1 MDLFLLK
8 TLITLMSQIFTLYTY
23 TPWDGLKTN
32 ELSQVRLLS
41 LKSILKSFPVIE
53 KDFFDDLKSR
63 INDNLHYSITPS
75 IRRIVGPNNEDYD
88 ISSFNFI
95 WALDDQNRMY
105 QFLFQNIKKKDNLQS
120 ILVALA
126 PPELGKLFS
135 EYKEEVIHRIF
146 SLLNKPS
153 KIKFLM
159 ILIHKGKSL
168 AQEPQTLQYY
178 NKNREKFKFLNN
190 LGNMPNIRGE
200 WFPAYQPRCP
210 VCNTYMKD
218 LDGYKVGLGKLICP
232 KCGFEKV

>member
-8 TLITLMSQIFTLYTY
+8 TLITLMSQFFTLYTY

-41 LKSILKSFPVIE
+41 LKSILKSFQVIE
-53 KDFFDDLKSR
+53 KEFFDDLKSI
-63 INDNLHYSITPS
+63 INDYVHYSITPC

-95 WALDDQNRMY
+95 WAFDDQNRMY
-105 QFLFQNIKKKDNLQS
+105 QFLFQNIKKKDNLQA

-135 EYKEEVIHRIF
+135 KYKEKAIHRIF

-159 ILIHKGKSL
+159 ILIHKGK
-168 AQEPQTLQYY
+168 
-178 NKNREKFKFLNN
+178 FKFINSLE
-190 LGNMPNIRGE
+190 NMPNIRGD
-200 WFPAYQPRCP
+200 WYLSFDPRCP
-210 VCNTYMKD
+210 ICNEFMNG
-218 LDGYKVGLGKLICP
+218 LDHYKIGLGKLVCP